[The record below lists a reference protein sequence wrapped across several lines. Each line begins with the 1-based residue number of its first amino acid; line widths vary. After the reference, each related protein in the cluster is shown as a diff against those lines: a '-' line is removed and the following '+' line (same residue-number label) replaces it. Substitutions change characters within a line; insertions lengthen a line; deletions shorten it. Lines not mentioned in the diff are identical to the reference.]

1 MIDFQSRMMRVKA
14 IADNGSSQ
22 ESSPDQLAAF
32 PWNTFPAIITGFTA
46 LIAAKRHLVAR

>member
-1 MIDFQSRMMRVKA
+1 MIDFQSRMMRVKG

-46 LIAAKRHLVAR
+46 LFAEKLGLVAQ